1 MVPCWKICICVTHS
15 SFFGHFSHRSEWQLI
30 KIDYKGLFS
39 RRCMDGDYQTWH
51 LHNKVPG
58 ILNVIDLLSTSR
70 DACLPVVSLNSGYL
84 ARAFPISFRSLP
96 LKKKK
101 KSGSSF
107 SLFDRESSVWWARS
121 RSIWNGGQATVACW
135 PRTIQGSIHQ
145 NPASARPMILN
156 GIYFHSHISST
167 RTVCEFRPFYTV
179 ILEFLSLH
187 VYQTARPPFE
197 RLIRLHLITA
207 SCIHLSGKTEI
218 SVYRTSFYFLS
229 PYCIFTA

>member
-1 MVPCWKICICVTHS
+1 MSQNGSSLKNLHLCDSSS

-58 ILNVIDLLSTSR
+58 ILNVIDLLSASR

-84 ARAFPISFRSLP
+84 APAFPFSFRSLP
-96 LKKKK
+96 LKKKKK

-121 RSIWNGGQATVACW
+121 RSIWNAGQATVACW

-145 NPASARPMILN
+145 SPASARPMILN

-167 RTVCEFRPFYTV
+167 GTVCEFKPFHAV
-179 ILEFLSLH
+179 ILEFLSPH
-187 VYQTARPPFE
+187 VYQTA
-197 RLIRLHLITA
+197 
-207 SCIHLSGKTEI
+207 LSL
-218 SVYRTSFYFLS
+218 LS
-229 PYCIFTA
+229 A

>member
-1 MVPCWKICICVTHS
+1 MVPRWKNLHLCDSSS

-58 ILNVIDLLSTSR
+58 ILNVIDFAVSFKRCMFARRQPKLGVFST
-70 DACLPVVSLNSGYL
+70 
-84 ARAFPISFRSLP
+84 SLP
-96 LKKKK
+96 LFLQESSFKKE

-121 RSIWNGGQATVACW
+121 RSIWNAGQATVACW

-145 NPASARPMILN
+145 SPASARPMILN

-167 RTVCEFRPFYTV
+167 GTVCEFRPFHTV

-187 VYQTARPPFE
+187 VDQAARSP
-197 RLIRLHLITA
+197 
-207 SCIHLSGKTEI
+207 LS
-218 SVYRTSFYFLS
+218 
-229 PYCIFTA
+229 A